1 MLSSAWCVFGASC
14 SLKQN
19 FMFQQWW
26 HVCSPLALRGC
37 PICGEGVYKVC
48 VTTGLWAT
56 LVCAVVGPSASRGE
70 ERNVKNSEQC
80 PLQPLL
86 CLSCC
91 IFRSLKFLIFSQFF
105 HSRWASILPSLF
117 RSIFQ
122 TITIWQMQRSS
133 ASRVSE
139 SNRKGKID
147 AELKLALTLPKAEK
161 LSRSITN
168 SYLMVSFSSCAF
180 HHCILDMNDNRI
192 IIVMLL
198 LLRSNKNDDLHITS
212 IWFS

>member
-37 PICGEGVYKVC
+37 PICREGVYKVC

-56 LVCAVVGPSASRGE
+56 LVCTVVGPSASHGE

-86 CLSCC
+86 CASHVVSSDLWSFWFFPSSS
-91 IFRSLKFLIFSQFF
+91 IPGELPFSLPYFGTFF
-105 HSRWASILPSLF
+105 KQSPFGRCRGRPHPEWVNQTGKVKSTQSSNSL
-117 RSIFQ
+117 
-122 TITIWQMQRSS
+122 
-133 ASRVSE
+133 
-139 SNRKGKID
+139 
-147 AELKLALTLPKAEK
+147 
-161 LSRSITN
+161 
-168 SYLMVSFSSCAF
+168 
-180 HHCILDMNDNRI
+180 
-192 IIVMLL
+192 
-198 LLRSNKNDDLHITS
+198 
-212 IWFS
+212 

>member
-1 MLSSAWCVFGASC
+1 
-14 SLKQN
+14 
-19 FMFQQWW
+19 
-26 HVCSPLALRGC
+26 
-37 PICGEGVYKVC
+37 
-48 VTTGLWAT
+48 
-56 LVCAVVGPSASRGE
+56 
-70 ERNVKNSEQC
+70 
-80 PLQPLL
+80 
-86 CLSCC
+86 
-91 IFRSLKFLIFSQFF
+91 
-105 HSRWASILPSLF
+105 
-117 RSIFQ
+117 
-122 TITIWQMQRSS
+122 MQRSS

-192 IIVMLL
+192 IIARLL

-212 IWFS
+212 I

>member
-1 MLSSAWCVFGASC
+1 MFALHWHFGD
-14 SLKQN
+14 
-19 FMFQQWW
+19 
-26 HVCSPLALRGC
+26 V
-37 PICGEGVYKVC
+37 
-48 VTTGLWAT
+48 
-56 LVCAVVGPSASRGE
+56 PSV
-70 ERNVKNSEQC
+70 ERECTKYV
-80 PLQPLL
+80 LQPACGPLL
-86 CLSCC
+86 FVLLLGRQPAAEKSEMLRTVNSVHCSHCVCLSCC

-117 RSIFQ
+117 RNIFQ

-147 AELKLALTLPKAEK
+147 TELKLALTLPKAEK

-168 SYLMVSFSSCAF
+168 SYLIKMVSFSSCAF

-192 IIVMLL
+192 IIAMLL